1 MILPAQWD
9 NSFSVGNEQLDEQH
23 RQAFDMLQSAMR
35 VLRDSA
41 PSLSHFHGYLEYFL
55 SFLELHFATEEAIL
69 ARNSCPS
76 LVAHKLEH
84 DSMLEALRELRLAA
98 IGGTVDNAR
107 LPQIAFATVSF
118 ASLSG
123 MAMYKLLPRAP
134 NIDVCAPWFFLCV
147 M

>member
-1 MILPAQWD
+1 MSRGRLDGEPIMILPAQWD

-107 LPQIAFATVSF
+107 LLEFMSDLVGRHVPEV
-118 ASLSG
+118 
-123 MAMYKLLPRAP
+123 
-134 NIDVCAPWFFLCV
+134 DVPIKDY
-147 M
+147 MR